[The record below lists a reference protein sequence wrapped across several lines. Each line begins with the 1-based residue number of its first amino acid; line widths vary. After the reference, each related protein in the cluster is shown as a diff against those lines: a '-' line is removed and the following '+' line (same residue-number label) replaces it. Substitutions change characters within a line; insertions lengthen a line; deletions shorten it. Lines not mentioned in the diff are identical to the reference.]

1 LIVSYHTRYLHLA
14 SCILHFA
21 SCISYDTYIRYVQ
34 YDTTSRTLTCCL
46 LLTEKHRRQIE
57 IRLIHSIRFTSFR
70 TQLSRANETFPHVFQ
85 KLGGGFLRPHFSLF
99 SATLRDSFNSI
110 GKRFRGDSFSRCV
123 LLFTSHI
130 TNNTR
135 LQKVVTDVLLI
146 IKY

>member
-1 LIVSYHTRYLHLA
+1 MSLLIVSYHTRYLHL
-14 SCILHFA
+14 A

-57 IRLIHSIRFTSFR
+57 IRLIHSIHVISYATFARKRNFPSCFPKTGWWISTPPFLIV
-70 TQLSRANETFPHVFQ
+70 LSLSSR
-85 KLGGGFLRPHFSLF
+85 
-99 SATLRDSFNSI
+99 FNSI
-110 GKRFRGDSFSRCV
+110 GKRFRGDSFSQCV